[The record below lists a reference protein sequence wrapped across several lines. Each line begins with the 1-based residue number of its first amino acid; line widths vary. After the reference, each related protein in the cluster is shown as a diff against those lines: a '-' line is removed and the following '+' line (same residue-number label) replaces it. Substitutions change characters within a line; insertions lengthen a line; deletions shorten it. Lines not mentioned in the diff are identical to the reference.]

1 MGISSP
7 SSKTTKESLLSERE
21 DRSTHAQS
29 KARILSEQFMSV
41 FTKDDP
47 GASQV
52 RLPGP
57 DLPDISPLVITVQG
71 VEKII
76 KDINPRKASGPDEI
90 PTRVLHNLAVEVA
103 PVLTEIY
110 RQSIRTGDIPIQ
122 WKKAWIT
129 PVFKK
134 GGRAEASNYRPVS
147 LTSVACKLLEHIV
160 CSHIRDHADNHGILG
175 EENHGF
181 RAKHST
187 ETQLIMTTHD
197 MLKQRDQGKQLDV
210 IILDYSKAF
219 DTVPH
224 RRLLHKLEHYG
235 IKGCLS
241 KWIEAFL
248 VGRTQ
253 SVVVDG
259 ARSNEEPV
267 LSGVPQGTVLGP
279 LMFLLY
285 INDMPSQVH
294 AGTRC
299 RLFADDSLVYRVI
312 DSIDDQV
319 LLQED
324 LRNLE
329 KWASDW
335 GMVFNPSKCYMMAI
349 SKGHNLR
356 PYIYELCG
364 VVLKPVEQEK
374 YLGVVINHSLSW
386 STHVSQ
392 ITARANQKLGFI
404 KRNLRGSP
412 QELKRLAYIA
422 IVRSSMEYACTVWDP
437 LYTRDRDSLERIQRR
452 AARWIANTRDR
463 RISVTAL
470 LETLKLEPLE
480 DRRRISRLTF
490 MYKILNSHV
499 AVPPDKVDLLL
510 SNRPARGGTTTQKI
524 VTLASKTE
532 EFRQSF
538 IPRTIVQWN
547 SLPDTITSA
556 GSVNSFRARLSA
568 MP

>member
-1 MGISSP
+1 M
-7 SSKTTKESLLSERE
+7 RE
-21 DRSTHAQS
+21 
-29 KARILSEQFMSV
+29 
-41 FTKDDP
+41 
-47 GASQV
+47 
-52 RLPGP
+52 
-57 DLPDISPLVITVQG
+57 
-71 VEKII
+71 
-76 KDINPRKASGPDEI
+76 
-90 PTRVLHNLAVEVA
+90 
-103 PVLTEIY
+103 
-110 RQSIRTGDIPIQ
+110 
-122 WKKAWIT
+122 
-129 PVFKK
+129 
-134 GGRAEASNYRPVS
+134 
-147 LTSVACKLLEHIV
+147 
-160 CSHIRDHADNHGILG
+160 HADNYEILG

-187 ETQLIMTTHD
+187 ETQLIMTSHD

-224 RRLLHKLEHYG
+224 KRLLHKLEHYG
-235 IKGCLS
+235 IKGCLLN
-241 KWIEAFL
+241 WIEAFL

-267 LSGVPQGTVLGP
+267 VSGVPQGTVLGP

-312 DSIDDQV
+312 NSIDDQV

-335 GMVFNPSKCYMMAI
+335 GMVFNPSKCYVMPI
-349 SKGHNLR
+349 SKGQNLR

-364 VVLKPVEQEK
+364 VLLKPVEQEK
-374 YLGVVINHSLSW
+374 YLGVVLNHRLCW

-392 ITARANQKLGFI
+392 ISAKANQKLGFI

-437 LYTRDRDSLERIQRR
+437 LYTQDRDRLERIQRR

-463 RISVTAL
+463 RTSVTAL
-470 LETLKLEPLE
+470 LENLKLEPLE
-480 DRRRISRLTF
+480 DRRRLSRLIF
-490 MYKILNSHV
+490 MYKILNGHV
-499 AVPPDKVDLLL
+499 AVPPDKVDIIHYI
-510 SNRPARGGTTTQKI
+510 RPARGGSTKQKI
-524 VTLASKTE
+524 KTLACKSE
-532 EFRQSF
+532 EYRQSF
-538 IPRTIVQWN
+538 IPRTLVQWN
-547 SLPDTITSA
+547 SLPDTIASA

-568 MP
+568 MA